1 MTLLGWVVRS
11 STGVVLV
18 VSKSADWLVPLCVR
32 CTVGEKEVD
41 DDTEDWEQ
49 EDQKRP

>member
-1 MTLLGWVVRS
+1 MKLLGWVLRS
-11 STGVVLV
+11 SAGVVFV
-18 VSKSADWLVPLCVR
+18 VDESADWLVPLGVR

-49 EDQKRP
+49 EDQERP